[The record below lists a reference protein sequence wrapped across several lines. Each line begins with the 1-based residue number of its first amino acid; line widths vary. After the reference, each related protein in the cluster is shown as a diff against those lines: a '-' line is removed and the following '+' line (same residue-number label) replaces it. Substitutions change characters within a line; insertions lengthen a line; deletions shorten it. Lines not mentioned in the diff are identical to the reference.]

1 MSNYKL
7 TNKAVEDL
15 SKIWNYTCEKWSEVQ
30 ADNYYKL
37 LLDNCKFLAQ
47 NPEIGKNYNEIATN
61 LQGFKTKSH
70 LIFYYKLSNR
80 SIEVIRILHSKM
92 DLKKRIKDQ

>member
-1 MSNYKL
+1 MPNYKL

-37 LLDNCKFLAQ
+37 LLDNCKFLAK
-47 NPEIGKNYNEIATN
+47 NPEIGKIMM
-61 LQGFKTKSH
+61 K
-70 LIFYYKLSNR
+70 
-80 SIEVIRILHSKM
+80 
-92 DLKKRIKDQ
+92 